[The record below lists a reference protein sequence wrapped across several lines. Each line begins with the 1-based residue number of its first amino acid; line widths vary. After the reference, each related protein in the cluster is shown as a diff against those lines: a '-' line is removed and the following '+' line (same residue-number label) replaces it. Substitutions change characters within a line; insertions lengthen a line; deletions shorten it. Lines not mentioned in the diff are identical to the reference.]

1 MSPYRKEVEK
11 LYTRIITLVSKG
23 QGYLQNYFDLID
35 EVIEYGKSE
44 LLQDVM
50 STKFK
55 IDTRQFASIDM
66 LKKNTFKRIAQ
77 FTESNSNKNLQKL
90 FISKG
95 VYTIGTQF
103 FDLYTSQ
110 YLGDIKQYD
119 TSTNSQV
126 LDVYTFY
133 PTFLKIGIPEFISN
147 PLTKINYEEGSIVYY
162 GNNLYWCIIG
172 YTWEKQNQITPTF
185 SNYWMEVF
193 PGTQSLHTIIEPQIS
208 ILDRYSKS
216 IDILREYYYIDPSNN
231 KYTQRNYIDEY
242 FE

>member
-90 FISKG
+90 FIHKLN
-95 VYTIGTQF
+95 I
-103 FDLYTSQ
+103 
-110 YLGDIKQYD
+110 
-119 TSTNSQV
+119 
-126 LDVYTFY
+126 
-133 PTFLKIGIPEFISN
+133 
-147 PLTKINYEEGSIVYY
+147 
-162 GNNLYWCIIG
+162 
-172 YTWEKQNQITPTF
+172 
-185 SNYWMEVF
+185 
-193 PGTQSLHTIIEPQIS
+193 
-208 ILDRYSKS
+208 
-216 IDILREYYYIDPSNN
+216 
-231 KYTQRNYIDEY
+231 
-242 FE
+242 